1 MCVGLIIRDKKGGDV
16 GILGNDQQTMEEDLE
31 KNGRLPLIVHRGGL
45 LGLTV

>member
-1 MCVGLIIRDKKGGDV
+1 MCRINNKGQKRGDV
-16 GILGNDQQTMEEDLE
+16 GIGGNDQQTMEEDLE